1 MMILAVLFTLAF
13 TAPAANTQAYEC
25 YRHHQA
31 PSWAR
36 YGPSYRRVYDAG
48 ARTWPDSLVTA
59 WATIAREADWELVGE
74 FAGSPFD
81 AGQTITITVPDGAGW
96 EYGIITRGLSGER
109 SAMSNQVAR

>member
-1 MMILAVLFTLAF
+1 MLLAALLVLSFTS
-13 TAPAANTQAYEC
+13 PPANTQAYEC
-25 YRHHQA
+25 WRHHQA

-81 AGQTITITVPDGAGW
+81 AGQTITITVPDGPGY
-96 EYGIITRGLSGER
+96 EYAVRIRGLSGEV
-109 SAMSNQVAR
+109 SAFSNQVARP